1 MKRMT
6 PAEIAAACDAFV
18 ASTQSDSPTYKR
30 RRTMSLDLRKDPWP
44 KVSVKDQILALL
56 TK

>member
-6 PAEIAAACDAFV
+6 PAEITAACDAFV
-18 ASTQSDSPTYKR
+18 ASTVSTDPTYRR

-44 KVSVKDQILALL
+44 KTSVRDQIVAFL

>member
-6 PAEIAAACDAFV
+6 PAEIAAACDAFE
-18 ASTQSDSPTYKR
+18 ASTDFKDPTYRR
-30 RRTMSLDLRKDPWP
+30 RRTMTVNLSKDPWP
-44 KVSVKDQILALL
+44 KVSVRDQITAIL